1 MCDCG
6 QRASLLESAL
16 SLLTTL
22 LSDETDDTYLI
33 ALRLVVSLLEG
44 DLASVGF
51 NCSHCGEVSRYIVLR
66 SCYSFPSY
74 NLRGDLFRDF

>member
-1 MCDCG
+1 MCDCS

-33 ALRLVVSLLEG
+33 ALRLVVSLLEAE
-44 DLASVGF
+44 LAGVGF
-51 NCSHCGEVSRYIVLR
+51 ECFYCGEVS
-66 SCYSFPSY
+66 
-74 NLRGDLFRDF
+74 NLNSL

>member
-44 DLASVGF
+44 ELASVGF
-51 NCSHCGEVSRYIVLR
+51 NCSHCGEVSRSSITVLLFI
-66 SCYSFPSY
+66 SF
-74 NLRGDLFRDF
+74 LQLAW